1 MLSYGGAKT
10 RRKGI
15 ISQGI
20 QHHLV
25 MGTVNVAMNGPRKS
39 AWKRLAR
46 RSSVFIPVSFFVC
59 KSFVS
64 TLKVYVCSI
73 NTLSCEGKKA
83 FSVSFKCMHLEQPA
97 LLDCQN

>member
-15 ISQGI
+15 TSQGI

-46 RSSVFIPVSFFVC
+46 RSSVFIPVSAFVEEN
-59 KSFVS
+59 
-64 TLKVYVCSI
+64 YVFPL
-73 NTLSCEGKKA
+73 NA
-83 FSVSFKCMHLEQPA
+83 FS
-97 LLDCQN
+97 